1 MRKSLALAVTGLTV
15 ASLGALVPAT
25 ANAATG
31 DTAATFSLAAGGGI
45 AVAVPDGSVTPIN
58 LGSGSTGDA
67 SLTGS
72 LGNVTVTD
80 QRGALVASWTASA
93 VATDFTTGTATAD
106 ETVAAADVSYF
117 AGVGTA
123 ALGQVGAFTP
133 ANVLPVAIGS
143 STPVGSWTGTGNN
156 TVTWNPQLTFTLS
169 PSQVVGTYNGTIT
182 HSVS

>member
-15 ASLGALVPAT
+15 ASLAAVVPGT
-25 ANAATG
+25 ANAA
-31 DTAATFSLAAGGGI
+31 DTASKFTLAASSGLAI
-45 AVAVPDGSVTPIN
+45 AVPDGSTTRID
-58 LGSGSTGDA
+58 LGTGNSGDA

-80 QRGALVASWTASA
+80 GRGALVATWTASA
-93 VATDFTTGTATAD
+93 VSTDFTTGTATAD
-106 ETVAAADVSYF
+106 ETVAGADVSYF

-123 ALGQVGAFTP
+123 AVGQVGAFTP

-156 TVTWNPQLTFTLS
+156 TVTWNPQLTFTLA
-169 PSQVVGTYNGTIT
+169 PSQVAGTYNGTIT